1 MAIIRPKEPTKII
14 VDRDRLDQLA
24 KFDWFSVQI
33 LNNKNEIIGYK
44 FYKRGSN
51 APLFGGTVPVDFIDE
66 DILREVGC

>member
-24 KFDWFSVQI
+24 RFDWFSIQI

-66 DILREVGC
+66 DILREVGY